1 MINSTPLRTVHFGR
15 AHSISSQTCVDINFS
30 LAGKCKSSG
39 ASIGCDQGVADGQL
53 NPLTCTCAVEFRN
66 IQLAFIQVLIAGSH
80 TATNVSSIPVSSS
93 YKLVDV
99 LIAAVAAHVEGQWLA
114 HHRNAT
120 HSGLVRKTSHGC
132 ALGRASCW
140 VQRIQL

>member
-1 MINSTPLRTVHFGR
+1 MN
-15 AHSISSQTCVDINFS
+15 INFS
-30 LAGKCKSSG
+30 LAGECKSSCT
-39 ASIGCDQGVADGQL
+39 SIGCDQGVADGQL

-66 IQLAFIQVLIAGSH
+66 IQLAFVQVLIAGSH
-80 TATNVSSIPVSSS
+80 TTTNVSGIPVSSR

-114 HHRNAT
+114 HHWDAAN
-120 HSGLVRKTSHGC
+120 SSLMRKTAHGC
-132 ALGRASCW
+132 TLGRASCW